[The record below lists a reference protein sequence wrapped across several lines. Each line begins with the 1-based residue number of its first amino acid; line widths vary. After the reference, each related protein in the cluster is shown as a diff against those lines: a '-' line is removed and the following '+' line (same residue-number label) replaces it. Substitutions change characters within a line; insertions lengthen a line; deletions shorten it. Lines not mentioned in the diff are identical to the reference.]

1 MTTHTP
7 IYSIPNRDAELRR
20 QAFWAGFLVCLFS
33 LLTFASAAY
42 GLSLVAEWVR
52 GWLWS

>member
-1 MTTHTP
+1 MSTHDF

-20 QAFWAGFLVCLFS
+20 QAFWAGYLACLFS
-33 LLTFASAAY
+33 VLSCACVIY

-52 GWLWS
+52 GWLW